1 VGEVTVCGVKRER
14 CGERLGIRGGWGST
28 AGEGQRGRR
37 VDEGLG
43 ARKIVIEGGRE
54 GRRDSESD
62 GRRQGVS
69 E

>member
-1 VGEVTVCGVKRER
+1 MNRER
-14 CGERLGIRGGWGST
+14 CGERLGIRGGCGSM

-37 VDEGLG
+37 VEKGLG

-62 GRRQGVS
+62 GHRQGVS